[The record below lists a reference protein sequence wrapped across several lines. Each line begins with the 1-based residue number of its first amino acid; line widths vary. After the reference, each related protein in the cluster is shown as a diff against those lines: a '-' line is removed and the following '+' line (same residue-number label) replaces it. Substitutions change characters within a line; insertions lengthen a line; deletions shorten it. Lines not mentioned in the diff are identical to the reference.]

1 MFEAGIYMY
10 IISQAQAG
18 HRPFLI
24 NKELMRFVAC
34 CNSIIGQDQKSQKQS
49 LVFKVW
55 ACYPTRYTSVYNIKF
70 LFIVL
75 QAVILLCY
83 Y

>member
-18 HRPFLI
+18 HQPFLI
-24 NKELMRFVAC
+24 NKALMWFVAC
-34 CNSIIGQDQKSQKQS
+34 CYSIIGQDQKSQKQS

-55 ACYPTRYTSVYNIKF
+55 AVTQHVIHLSIKF
-70 LFIVL
+70 LFMLL
-75 QAVILLCY
+75 QAVLLPY
-83 Y
+83 YY